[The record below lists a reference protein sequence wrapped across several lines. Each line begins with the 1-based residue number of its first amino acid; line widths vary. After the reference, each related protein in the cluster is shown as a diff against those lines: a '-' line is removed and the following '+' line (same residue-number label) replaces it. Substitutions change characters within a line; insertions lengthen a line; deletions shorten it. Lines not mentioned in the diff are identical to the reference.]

1 MRKLIL
7 SLATLFI
14 LFCSCS
20 EDIDTSARYVFSE
33 YTVASYLEAHADYSQ
48 YVELTKY
55 VPVSGRSQSSV
66 YQLLTARGNYTCFA
80 LTNEAINAYLNDLV
94 EEGLISEPSWDAF
107 PDERKLDSIR
117 KVIVLNTVID
127 GGDME
132 EQRFTTSHI
141 IAFSAGKENAEFPLP
156 NIYDHKL
163 TVGRDSKNNKN
174 DTLYLDKVCAVDPR
188 NCDIPVINGVIHK
201 LHKVIAP
208 KDESCAR
215 YIQNILDKGEA
226 TGYLMFAKALQA
238 CGLLD
243 TLSKVR
249 DEAYEA
255 LYQAEGDNLDMK
267 DYVSKGGGDMSATPD
282 DPDAHAPEHRK
293 YGFTL
298 FCETDDFWINNTNVD
313 PTASDAVEQLQNWIK
328 DNTMF
333 LEGEGYDVNTDY
345 TSPKN
350 MLHQWVVYHILP
362 MKIPANKLV
371 YHCNEL
377 GYSYSSPSRFTIPV
391 MEWYPV
397 FEGGRLLKIYE
408 SPESNGIYLNSFPER
423 NNGITEDG
431 HESYCAPDKR
441 GVHIL
446 TNSDKAVLSDIV
458 NACIYPLEEPLA
470 YTEEVRDN
478 LGRERIRFDLFSL
491 FPEAIT
497 NGIRRADSPLGK
509 WQHVF
514 VSLYNRYNYF
524 DNMTILNSETHL
536 IHYNGY
542 KTAWANYSGDEDKAF
557 GQFDIM
563 FKLPPVPKRNTY
575 EFRYKL
581 LATAARGIVQVY
593 FGSDPD
599 KLPVAG
605 IPINM
610 THGVVLTFGEDATW
624 GDLSDSGKEEDEII
638 EIDHKLR
645 NHGLMKATKHETEMS
660 ATTARAK
667 ENCCRHIIVRQT
679 LDPSETYYVRFK
691 PVQPDLTRPELYL
704 DYFEYCPKEIYDSP
718 EKPEDVW

>member
-1 MRKLIL
+1 MRKLVLTL
-7 SLATLFI
+7 STLFFI
-14 LFCSCS
+14 ICSCT

-48 YVELTKY
+48 YVELMKK
-55 VPVSGRSQSSV
+55 VPVSGRSKSSV
-66 YQLLTARGNYTCFA
+66 YQLMTARGNYTCFA
-80 LTNEAINAYLNDLV
+80 LTNAAIEEYLQDLV
-94 EEGLISEPSWDAF
+94 AQGLISEPSWDAF
-107 PDERKLDSIR
+107 TDSTKLDSVR
-117 KVIVLNTVID
+117 KVVVQNTVID
-127 GGDME
+127 GEDME
-132 EQRFTTSHI
+132 SQRYTISLITSI
-141 IAFSAGKENAEFPLP
+141 GSGKENAEFPLP

-163 TVGRDSKNNKN
+163 TISTKAKI
-174 DTLYLDKVCAVDPR
+174 DTLYLDKECAIDPV
-188 NCDIPVINGVIHK
+188 NCDIPVINGIIHQI
-201 LHKVIAP
+201 HKVIAP

-215 YIQNILDKGEA
+215 YLQNILDNK
-226 TGYLMFAKALQA
+226 THGYLMFAKAIQV

-249 DEAYEA
+249 DEAYES
-255 LYQAEGDNLDMK
+255 LYQAEGENLDMK
-267 DYVSKGGGDMSATPD
+267 DYQSKGGGDMSATAG

-293 YGFTL
+293 YGFTF
-298 FCETDDFWINNTNVD
+298 FCETDDFWESQGID
-313 PTASDAVEQLQNWIK
+313 PAASDAVEKLQNWIVTNK
-328 DNTMF
+328 MYLSD
-333 LEGEGYDVNTDY
+333 GGYVANTDY

-350 MLHQWVVYHILP
+350 MLYQWLVYHILP
-362 MKIPANKLV
+362 MRIPANKLV

-377 GYSYSSPSRFTIPV
+377 NYSYSSPTRYSIPV

-397 FEGGRLLKIYE
+397 YGGGRLIKIYE
-408 SPESNGIYLNSFPER
+408 SAESNGIYLNRFPER
-423 NNGITEDG
+423 NNGIFEDG
-431 HESYCAPDKR
+431 HERYCAPEKR
-441 GVHIL
+441 GIL
-446 TNSDKAVLSDIV
+446 IETNSEMAVVSDIA
-458 NACIYPLEEPLA
+458 NACIYPIDNPLA
-470 YTEEVRDN
+470 YTDVLRDD
-478 LGRERIRFDLFSL
+478 LGRERIRFDLFAL

-524 DNMTILNSETHL
+524 DNMTIMNNETHL

-542 KTAWANYSGDEDKAF
+542 KTPWANYSGDEDKAF
-557 GQFDIM
+557 GQFDIR
-563 FKLPPVPKRNTY
+563 FRLPPVPKRNTY

-610 THGVVLTFGEDATW
+610 THGVVLTFGESATW
-624 GDLSDSGKEEDEII
+624 GDLSDSGKDEDEII
-638 EIDHKLR
+638 DIDHKLR

-679 LDPSETYYVRFK
+679 LDPNETYYVRFK
-691 PVQPDLTRPELYL
+691 SVQPDLSRPELYL

-718 EKPEDVW
+718 EKPEDIW

>member
-132 EQRFTTSHI
+132 EQRFTVSLITSL
-141 IAFSAGKENAEFPLP
+141 AGKENAEFPLP

-163 TVGRDSKNNKN
+163 TVSMDSKNKN
-174 DTLYLDKVCAVDPR
+174 DTIYLDKNCPVDPR
-188 NCDIPVINGVIHK
+188 NCDIPATNGVVHQ

-215 YIQNILDKGEA
+215 YIQNILDNKTE
-226 TGYLMFAKALQA
+226 GYLMFAKALQA

-249 DEAYEA
+249 DEAYES
-255 LYQAEGDNLDMK
+255 LYQAEGENLDMK
-267 DYVSKGGGDMSATPD
+267 DYESKGGGDMSATAG

-298 FCETDDFWINNTNVD
+298 FCETDEFWRNQGLD
-313 PTASDAVEQLQNWIK
+313 PTASDAVEQLQNWIDSK
-328 DNTMF
+328 KMYLSD
-333 LEGEGYDVNTDY
+333 GGYVVNTDY
-345 TSPKN
+345 ESPQN
-350 MLHQWVVYHILP
+350 MLHQWLVYHILP
-362 MKIPANKLV
+362 MRIPANKLV

-377 GYSYSSPSRFTIPV
+377 GYSYSSPTRYSIPV

-397 FEGGRLLKIYE
+397 YEGGRLIKIYE
-408 SPESNGIYLNSFPER
+408 SAESNGIYLNSFPER
-423 NNGITEDG
+423 SNGIFEDG
-431 HESYCAPDKR
+431 HESYCAPSKR
-441 GVHIL
+441 GIL
-446 TNSDKAVLSDIV
+446 IQTNSDKAVLSDIV
-458 NACIYPLEEPLA
+458 NACIYPIDGPLA
-470 YTEEVRDN
+470 YTDEIRED
-478 LGRERIRFDLFSL
+478 LGKERIRFDLFSL

-557 GQFDIM
+557 GQFDIR

-593 FGSDPD
+593 FGNDPD

-624 GDLSDSGKEEDEII
+624 GELNDSGKDEDEII
-638 EIDHKLR
+638 DIDHKLR
-645 NHGLMKATKHETEMS
+645 NHGLMKATRHETEMN

-679 LDPSETYYVRFK
+679 LDPNETYYVRFK
-691 PVQPDLTRPELYL
+691 SVQPDLQRPELYL

>member
-7 SLATLFI
+7 SLTAFLFI
-14 LFCSCS
+14 ICSCT
-20 EDIDTSARYVFSE
+20 EDVDTSARYVFSE
-33 YTVASYLEAHADYSQ
+33 YTIASYLEAHSDYSQ
-48 YVELTKY
+48 YVELTKQ
-55 VPVSGRSQSSV
+55 VPVSGRSKSSV

-80 LTNEAINAYLNDLV
+80 LTNEAINNYLQDLV
-94 EEGLISEPSWDAF
+94 EQGLISEPSWDAF
-107 PDERKLDSIR
+107 TNPQKLDSVR
-117 KVIVLNTVID
+117 KVVVLNTVID

-132 EQRFTTSHI
+132 SQRYTIDIITTI
-141 IAFSAGKENAEFPLP
+141 GNGKENAEFPLP

-163 TVGRDSKNNKN
+163 TVSKSKS
-174 DTLYLDKVCAVDPR
+174 DTIFLDKECPMDPI

-215 YIQNILDKGEA
+215 YIQNILDEKRE
-226 TGYLMFAKALQA
+226 GYLMFAKALQA

-249 DEAYEA
+249 DEAYES
-255 LYQAEGDNLDMK
+255 LYQQYGDELDMK
-267 DYVSKGGGDMSATPD
+267 DYVAKGGGDMSATAG

-298 FCETDDFWINNTNVD
+298 FCETDEFWQSQGID
-313 PTASDAVEQLQNWIK
+313 PTAADAIEKLQDWIVT
-328 DNTMF
+328 NNMF
-333 LEGEGYDVNTDY
+333 LSDGGYQANNNY

-350 MLHQWVVYHILP
+350 MLHQWLVYHILP
-362 MKIPANKLV
+362 MRIPANKLV
-371 YHCNEL
+371 HHCNEL
-377 GYSYSSPSRFTIPV
+377 GYTYSSPSKYTIPV

-397 FEGGRLLKIYE
+397 YGGGRLLKIYE
-408 SPESNGIYLNSFPER
+408 SPESNGIFLNRFPVR
-423 NNGITEDG
+423 RNGITEDG
-431 HESYCAPDKR
+431 HEDHCDEDKV

-446 TNSDKAVLSDIV
+446 TNNEMAVVTDIV
-458 NACIYPLEEPLA
+458 NACIYPIDKPLG
-470 YTEEVRDN
+470 YNDVTRDD
-478 LGRERIRFDLFSL
+478 LAKERIRFDLFAL

-524 DNMTILNSETHL
+524 DNMKVMNEETHF

-542 KTAWANYSGDEDKAF
+542 KTPWANYSGDEDKAF

-563 FKLPPVPKRNTY
+563 FRLPPVPKRNTY

-610 THGVVLTFGEDATW
+610 TMNVYDFFGEGATW
-624 GDLSDSGKEEDEII
+624 GDLQDSGKDEDEII
-638 EIDHKLR
+638 DIDHKLR
-645 NHGLMKATKHETEMS
+645 NHGLMKATRHETEMNT
-660 ATTARAK
+660 TTARAK
-667 ENCCRHIIVRQT
+667 SNCSRHIIVRQT
-679 LDPSETYYVRFK
+679 LDPNETYYVRFK
-691 PVQPDLTRPELYL
+691 SVQPDLSRPELYL

-718 EKPEDVW
+718 ERPEDIW

>member
-7 SLATLFI
+7 SLSTLFFI
-14 LFCSCS
+14 LCSCT
-20 EDIDTSARYVFSE
+20 EEIDTSARYVFNE
-33 YTVASYLEAHADYSQ
+33 YTVASYLEAHPDYSQ
-48 YVELTKY
+48 YVELTKL
-55 VPVSGRSQSSV
+55 VPVSGRSRSSV

-80 LTNEAINAYLNDLV
+80 LTNDAINKYLQDLV
-94 EEGLISEPSWDAF
+94 EQGLISEPSWDAF
-107 PDERKLDSIR
+107 TDERKLDSVR
-117 KVIVLNTVID
+117 KVVVQNTVID

-132 EQRFTTSHI
+132 SQRYTIDVITT
-141 IAFSAGKENAEFPLP
+141 IANGKTNAEFPLP

-163 TVGRDSKNNKN
+163 TVSQEKG
-174 DTLYLDKVCAVDPR
+174 DTIFLDKECAIDPI
-188 NCDIPVINGVIHK
+188 NCDIPVINGILHR

-208 KDESCAR
+208 KDESLAR
-215 YIQNILDKGEA
+215 YLQIILDEKRD
-226 TGYLMFAKALQA
+226 GYLMFAKALQA
-238 CGLLD
+238 CGFMD
-243 TLSKVR
+243 TLSAVR

-255 LYQAEGDNLDMK
+255 LYQAEGETLDMK
-267 DYVSKGGGDMSATPD
+267 DYQSKGGGDMSATAG

-298 FCETDDFWINNTNVD
+298 FCETDEFWRSQGIE
-313 PTASDAVEQLQNWIK
+313 PTENDAVEKLQNWIVTHNMYLS
-328 DNTMF
+328 D
-333 LEGEGYDVNTDY
+333 GGYVVNTDY

-350 MLHQWVVYHILP
+350 MLYQWVAYHVLP
-362 MKIPANKLV
+362 MRIPANKLV
-371 YHCNEL
+371 HHCNEL
-377 GYSYSSPSRFTIPV
+377 GYTYSAPSKYTIPV

-397 FEGGRLLKIYE
+397 FGGDRLIKIYE
-408 SPESNGIYLNSFPER
+408 SPESEGIYLNTFPER

-431 HESYCAPDKR
+431 HESYCAPEKR
-441 GVHIL
+441 GIL
-446 TNSDKAVLSDIV
+446 IQTQSEMAIVSDIV
-458 NACIYPLEEPLA
+458 NACIYPIDKPLA
-470 YTEEVRDN
+470 YTDVLRDD
-478 LGRERIRFDLFSL
+478 LGKERIRFDLFAL

-524 DNMTILNSETHL
+524 DNMRVLNEETHF

-557 GQFDIM
+557 GHFDIM
-563 FKLPPVPKRNTY
+563 FRLPPVPKRNTY

-599 KLPVAG
+599 NLPVAG

-610 THGVVLTFGEDATW
+610 TYNVERFFGEGATW
-624 GDLSDSGKEEDEII
+624 GDLQDSGKEEDEII
-638 EIDHKLR
+638 DIDHKLR
-645 NHGLMKATKHETEMS
+645 NHGLMKATRHETEMNS
-660 ATTARAK
+660 TTARAK
-667 ENCCRHIIVRQT
+667 NNCSRHIIVRQT
-679 LDPSETYYVRFK
+679 LDPGKIYYVRFK
-691 PVQPDLTRPELYL
+691 SVQPDLSRPELYL

-718 EKPEDVW
+718 ERPEDIW